1 MAARSAPIYSQKP
14 QAAWWQRFQRLAEQR
29 VCECNALAG
38 ERLWISAAPIDSAV
52 SWAVYSAS
60 NPADSVSC
68 SVDEEAGFLM
78 CKPGPAVCG
87 ETVVFECSN
96 GSVDV
101 VRCGE
106 VELSMEEAVSLM
118 LDRLAWPDEPCDE
131 AQADYSEAK

>member
-14 QAAWWQRFQRLAEQR
+14 HHAWWERFQRLAEQR

-38 ERLWISAAPIDSAV
+38 ERLWISATSTV
-52 SWAVYSAS
+52 SWAVCAAS

-68 SVDEEAGFLM
+68 TADTEAGLLM
-78 CKPGPAVCG
+78 CRPGAAVCG
-87 ETVVFECSN
+87 ETVVFECSDD
-96 GSVDV
+96 SADAL
-101 VRCGE
+101 RCGE

-131 AQADYSEAK
+131 AQSDYSEVE